1 MSIDY
6 SNFAFPKQ
14 KTTKEKKQ
22 YRLKQKSS
30 KLAKLERNRFSIIT
44 DKLDECYICKR
55 KNIKLELHEVLR
67 GRNRQKCMIWGLV
80 VPTCIRCHSKTTS
93 DRNLSL
99 ESEAKA
105 IFVKKYGEEKFIEEF
120 KYAGSTEE
128 RD

>member
-80 VPTCIRCHSKTTS
+80 VPICIRCHSKVTAE
-93 DRNLSL
+93 RNKLL
-99 ESEAKA
+99 EQEAKA
-105 IFVKKYGEEKFIEEF
+105 IFVKKYCEEKFIEEF
-120 KYAGSTEE
+120 K
-128 RD
+128 

>member
-6 SNFAFPKQ
+6 SESNFAFPKQ

-55 KNIKLELHEVLR
+55 KNVKLELHEVLR

-80 VPTCIRCHSKTTS
+80 VPLCDKCHSKTTLF
-93 DRNLSL
+93 RNYDL
-99 ESEAKA
+99 EKEAKA
-105 IFVKKYGEEKFIEEF
+105 IFIKKYSEEKFIEEF
-120 KYAGSTEE
+120 K
-128 RD
+128 

>member
-55 KNIKLELHEVLR
+55 K
-67 GRNRQKCMIWGLV
+67 
-80 VPTCIRCHSKTTS
+80 T
-93 DRNLSL
+93 
-99 ESEAKA
+99 
-105 IFVKKYGEEKFIEEF
+105 
-120 KYAGSTEE
+120 
-128 RD
+128 

>member
-14 KTTKEKKQ
+14 KITKEKKQ

-44 DKLDECYICKR
+44 DKLDECYMCKR

-80 VPTCIRCHSKTTS
+80 VPTCIRCHSKVTAE
-93 DRNLSL
+93 RNKLL
-99 ESEAKA
+99 EHEAKS
-105 IFVKKYGEEKFIEEF
+105 IFIKKYSEEKFIEEF
-120 KYAGSTEE
+120 K
-128 RD
+128 